1 MADGPLRGVRV
12 LDLTHVWAGPL
23 GTRFLAD
30 LGAEVVKIEAPM
42 GRGPRVF
49 PPKKLI
55 DGWVGGGPG
64 DEPWNRNAFF
74 VKLQRNK
81 RSVAIDLKTDAGR
94 ETFLRLAQVADV
106 VIENFHPD
114 TMPRLG
120 LSYEVLAAAN
130 PSIIHVAMPG
140 FGREGPYCERVA
152 LGPIIEAMAGLS
164 EVMGYGPDEPRNTSM
179 ALMDAVAAI
188 NAAAAVVT
196 ALRRRKAT
204 GQGAFVE
211 MALHESGVSFCG
223 PWLVEHQ
230 LGNPIER
237 LGNRHPGMVPH
248 GVYPSAGED
257 EWIAIACRDD
267 DDWRA
272 LCSVI
277 PELDADT
284 DFAARQRDRREIDDA
299 ISGWTSG
306 RDKNSAACALQIVGV
321 PAGAVNTTP
330 DMLDDPQTRERGFFV
345 PLEPGPTPMPGNPT
359 KMRGLSS
366 ADWTPCPKL
375 GADNAAVL
383 KGWLD
388 YSDEQIAELERT
400 GVIVDRPPE

>member
-1 MADGPLRGVRV
+1 MAEGPLRGVRV

-23 GTRFLAD
+23 STRFLAD
-30 LGAEVVKIEAPM
+30 LGAEMVKIEAPM

-55 DGWVGGGPG
+55 DGWIGGSPG
-64 DEPWNRNAFF
+64 DEPWNRNPIF

-81 RSVAIDLKTDAGR
+81 RSVAIDLKTEAGR
-94 ETFLRLAQVADV
+94 KTFVRLVRVADV
-106 VIENFHPD
+106 VIENFHST
-114 TMPRLG
+114 TMGRLG
-120 LSYEVLAAAN
+120 LSYEVLATAN
-130 PSIIHVAMPG
+130 PSIIYVAMPG
-140 FGREGPYCERVA
+140 YGLEGPYSERVA
-152 LGPIIEAMAGLS
+152 FGPTTEAMAGLS
-164 EVMGYGPDEPRNTSM
+164 EVLGYGPDEPRNTSM
-179 ALMDAVAAI
+179 ALMDPIAAV

-204 GQGAFVE
+204 GRGALVE
-211 MALHESGVSFCG
+211 MALHESAVSFCG
-223 PWLVEHQ
+223 PWLIERQ
-230 LGNPIER
+230 LGNPVER

-248 GVYPSAGED
+248 GVYSSAGGD
-257 EWIAIACRDD
+257 QWIAIACRDD

-277 PELDADT
+277 PGLDADA
-284 DFAARQRDRREIDDA
+284 DFAERQRDWREIDDA
-299 ISGWTSG
+299 ISGWTAG
-306 RDKNSAACALQIVGV
+306 RGKNDAARELQVAGV
-321 PAGAVNTTP
+321 PAGPVNTTP

-345 PLEPGPTPMPGNPT
+345 PIEPGPTPMPGNSI
-359 KMRGLSS
+359 KMHGISN